1 MNKNAAASQATQ
13 GGACLMQGTES
24 SADHQAPCGTA
35 LATVSLAPGNS
46 NAQHLPLSLRLGNHR
61 IYPQVDDPSLLQAAV
76 LSAGVIRIALK
87 VISSSR
93 AVGERAGPPFPEG
106 RVSTKKKLGNAL
118 GRRSLTHP

>member
-1 MNKNAAASQATQ
+1 
-13 GGACLMQGTES
+13 MQGTES

-76 LSAGVIRIALK
+76 LSASVIRIALK

>member
-1 MNKNAAASQATQ
+1 
-13 GGACLMQGTES
+13 MQGTES
-24 SADHQAPCGTA
+24 SADHQVPCGTA

-46 NAQHLPLSLRLGNHR
+46 NAQHLPLSPRLGNHR

-106 RVSTKKKLGNAL
+106 RVSTKKKKLGNTL